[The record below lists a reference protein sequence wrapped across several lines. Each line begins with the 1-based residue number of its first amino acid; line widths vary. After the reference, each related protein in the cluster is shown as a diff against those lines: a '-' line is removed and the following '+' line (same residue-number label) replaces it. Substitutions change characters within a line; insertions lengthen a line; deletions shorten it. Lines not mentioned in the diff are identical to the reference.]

1 MHKLLVDHIN
11 KFVEL
16 NDDEISLLTSSF
28 KQRKLKK
35 RQFLLNIGDIE
46 RVECFITKGC
56 LKTYFI
62 DDKGEEH
69 IVQFGVENWWIGDMY
84 SFLTETPSIYNIEVL
99 EDCELLQIDKE
110 TLDRLYIQIPKL
122 ERYFR
127 LLIQNAY
134 IASTRRILGTMSKPA
149 EERYLDFLKKYPDIE
164 QRIPQYMVASYLG
177 ITPEFLSRIRRK
189 FAGK

>member
-16 NDDEISLLTSSF
+16 NNDEISLLTSSF

-84 SFLTETPSIYNIEVL
+84 SFLTETPTIYNIEVL
-99 EDCELLQIDKE
+99 EDCEL
-110 TLDRLYIQIPKL
+110 
-122 ERYFR
+122 
-127 LLIQNAY
+127 
-134 IASTRRILGTMSKPA
+134 
-149 EERYLDFLKKYPDIE
+149 
-164 QRIPQYMVASYLG
+164 
-177 ITPEFLSRIRRK
+177 
-189 FAGK
+189 

>member
-1 MHKLLVDHIN
+1 MQLLVDHIN
-11 KFVEL
+11 KFVQL
-16 NDDEISLLTSSF
+16 NDEEIALLSDSV
-28 KQRKLKK
+28 RRRRMKK

-46 RVECFITKGC
+46 KVESFIIKGC

-62 DDKGEEH
+62 DEKGEEH

-84 SFLTETPSIYNIEVL
+84 SFLTNTPSIYNIEAL
-99 EDCELLQIDKE
+99 EESELLQVDHE
-110 TLDRLYIQIPKL
+110 TLEMLYKRIPKL

-134 IASTRRILGTMSKPA
+134 IAATRRILGTMSKPA
-149 EERYLDFLKKYPDIE
+149 EERYLEFLQKYPDIE

>member
-1 MHKLLVDHIN
+1 MDKLLIDHIN

-16 NDDEISLLTSSF
+16 NDQEIILIASSF
-28 KQRKLKK
+28 RQRKMKK
-35 RQFLLNIGDIE
+35 RQFVLNIGDIE
-46 RVECFITKGC
+46 RVESFIIKGC

-62 DDKGEEH
+62 DNKGEEH

-99 EDCELLQIDKE
+99 EDCELLQIDKP
-110 TLDRLYIQIPKL
+110 TLESLYIKVPKL

-134 IASTRRILGTMSKPA
+134 IASTRR
-149 EERYLDFLKKYPDIE
+149 
-164 QRIPQYMVASYLG
+164 
-177 ITPEFLSRIRRK
+177 
-189 FAGK
+189 

>member
-1 MHKLLVDHIN
+1 MHKLLIDHIN

-16 NDDEISLLTSSF
+16 NEDEIALLTSSF
-28 KQRKLKK
+28 KQRRLKK
-35 RQFLLNIGDIE
+35 RQFLLNIGDVE
-46 RVECFITKGC
+46 RVESFITKGC

-62 DDKGEEH
+62 DAKGEEH

-149 EERYLDFLKKYPDIE
+149 EERYLEFLKKFPDIE

>member
-1 MHKLLVDHIN
+1 MQLLIDHIN

-16 NDDEISLLTSSF
+16 TDEEIALLTNSV
-28 KQRKLKK
+28 KHKRIKK

-46 RVECFITKGC
+46 RVESFIIKGC

-84 SFLTETPSIYNIEVL
+84 SFLTNTPSIYNIEAL
-99 EDCELLQIDKE
+99 EDSELLQVDQE
-110 TLDRLYIQIPKL
+110 TLEMLYKRIPKL

-149 EERYLDFLKKYPDIE
+149 EERYTEFLQKYPDIE

>member
-1 MHKLLVDHIN
+1 MLLQHIN

-16 NDDEISLLTSSF
+16 SNEEIALITKSF
-28 KQRKLKK
+28 KHRRLRKK
-35 RQFLLNIGDIE
+35 QFLLMIGDISRHE
-46 RVECFITKGC
+46 YFITRGC
-56 LKTYFI
+56 VKTYYI

-69 IVQFGVENWWIGDMY
+69 IVQFGVENWWVGDLY
-84 SFLTETPSIYNIEVL
+84 SFLAETPSIYNIEAL
-99 EDCELLQIDKE
+99 EETEVLQIDKP
-110 TLDRLYIQIPKL
+110 TLDGLYLNLPKI

-134 IASTRRILGTMSKPA
+134 IASTKRILGTMSKPA
-149 EERYLDFLKKYPDIE
+149 EERYVEFIKKYPDIE

-177 ITPEFLSRIRRK
+177 ITPEFLSKIRRK